1 MNTSTRFREDGIE
14 LLAAPTLRAALTAET
29 AAWLQRLDIQR
40 TIDSTNTALL
50 ERAAKAPIDG
60 YVLTAEAQT
69 AGRGRRG
76 REWLSPFGRNL
87 AVSIGFRSE
96 QPPAR
101 LGALSLVV
109 GLAVRQALLD
119 VGVEGVELK
128 WPNDVLLHGRK
139 LGGILIELVR
149 ATAPVEVVIGIGVNI
164 GGRETIA
171 ARVDQSVADVAE
183 QIARPVRNELL
194 ARLLNHVVT
203 GYQRFERVGFDPF
216 REAWQDAH
224 RYQGATVDITKAGD
238 ADITTGIVLGVT
250 DGGALRLRTPTGV
263 EEFNSGEVTL
273 REGREREKAT

>member
-1 MNTSTRFREDGIE
+1 MNTSTRFRDDGIE
-14 LLAAPTLRAALTAET
+14 PLAAPTIRAALTAET
-29 AAWLQRLDIQR
+29 AAWLQCLDIRQ

-50 ERAAKAPIDG
+50 ERAAKQPIDG
-60 YVLTAEAQT
+60 NVLTAEAQT

-87 AVSIGFRSE
+87 AVSIGFRSQ

-119 VGVEGVELK
+119 AGVEGVELK
-128 WPNDVLLHGRK
+128 WPNDVLLQGRK

-149 ATAPVEVVIGIGVNI
+149 ATVPVEVVIGIGVNI
-164 GGRETIA
+164 GGRATIA

-194 ARLLNHVVT
+194 ARLLNHVVASC
-203 GYQRFERVGFDPF
+203 QRFEGVGFGPF
-216 REAWQDAH
+216 RKAWQDAH
-224 RYQGATVDITKAGD
+224 RYQGTNVVVTKAGSAD
-238 ADITTGIVLGVT
+238 ATAGTVLGVT
-250 DGGALRLRTPTGV
+250 AGGALLLRTPAGV

-273 REGREREKAT
+273 RGGQGKAT